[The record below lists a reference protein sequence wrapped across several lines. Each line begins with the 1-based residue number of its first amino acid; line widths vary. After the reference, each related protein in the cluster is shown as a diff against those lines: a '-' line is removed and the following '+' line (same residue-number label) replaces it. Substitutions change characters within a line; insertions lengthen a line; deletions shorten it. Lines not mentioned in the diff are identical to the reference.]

1 MTQLQRAASKK
12 TFWVLRACL
21 AGMQT
26 EKSPA
31 VGGRS
36 QWKLCFKIGRWW
48 CERWE
53 SCRALA
59 EYEQTSQYSQTPL
72 VKRFGTWGQV
82 PHGLKQYIEE
92 RGTEEEWKDI
102 LEKIAELD
110 MAARKNRNALEWNC
124 PAGSTGRN
132 WNEDACYGKP
142 SSQMKETLGA
152 AGAGRMRRGA
162 MAGGFRF
169 GPPNGAGWRA
179 KVLEDRPIYGP
190 LMNPSPLAHGPT
202 NEMGVLFLFGTVA
215 AQLGFVVTWV
225 RSEFPDCEAMIL
237 VGPEKW
243 QRIRIEFEYESRN
256 FLKHMHDA
264 KECDLIVCWR
274 HNWPECPV
282 EVLELSVG
290 DGKELR
296 RNRVKQKQDSQ
307 NCQKLPKI
315 AGIGKA
321 RSSPAD
327 YAERRRS
334 KTPITEK

>member
-1 MTQLQRAASKK
+1 MNNRSKLKEMGRQQIMAAIVECTEKLGEVPSQTQLAKMTNFSELQVRRHFGSYAHA
-12 TFWVLRACL
+12 LRACKL
-21 AGMQT
+21 EKAG
-26 EKSPA
+26 S
-31 VGGRS
+31 G
-36 QWKLCFKIGRWW
+36 WKISMEALFQDWAMVV
-48 CERWE
+48 
-53 SCRALA
+53 RALGKLPTVA

-102 LEKIAELD
+102 LEKIVELD
-110 MAARKNRNALEWNC
+110 RATQEKQAARWSKIAPTAVREGMNESLDMEAPVTNEGNGLARQ
-124 PAGSTGRN
+124 GR
-132 WNEDACYGKP
+132 G
-142 SSQMKETLGA
+142 
-152 AGAGRMRRGA
+152 MRRGA

-179 KVLEDRPIYGP
+179 KILEDRPIYGP

-282 EVLELSVG
+282 EVLELSAVME
-290 DGKELR
+290 ELGR
-296 RNRVKQKQDSQ
+296 
-307 NCQKLPKI
+307 
-315 AGIGKA
+315 IG
-321 RSSPAD
+321 
-327 YAERRRS
+327 
-334 KTPITEK
+334 